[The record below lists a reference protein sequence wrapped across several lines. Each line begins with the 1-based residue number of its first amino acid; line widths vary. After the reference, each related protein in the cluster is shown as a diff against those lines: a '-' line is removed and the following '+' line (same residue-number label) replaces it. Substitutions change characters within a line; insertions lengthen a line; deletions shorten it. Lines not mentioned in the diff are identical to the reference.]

1 MEELSENAKKLFDML
16 FTTDFKADDLTK
28 QLKSGAFCSEDINM
42 AAWKYVEEC
51 HDMWCYHD
59 WFSYDSLDG
68 KYDFGESISGL
79 ESSHLL
85 EVIEILLDF
94 GLDPNYSLNGSL
106 INNIMRCLGFVVN
119 GYQTADAVEL
129 MLERGGD
136 PNLTIDNERLID
148 DLDFDVTW
156 FLGGDVDSRYVADT
170 FMHYWMVIVGHG
182 AKWEDGSDVVTT
194 FGDFKVSD
202 FRNHRNYYCGI
213 VHGEDKHSWVSF
225 FDKRTNREVARY

>member
-1 MEELSENAKKLFDML
+1 MEEISENAKKLFDML
-16 FTTDFKADDLTK
+16 FTTDFKADDLAK
-28 QLKSGAFCSEDINM
+28 QLRSGTFCSEEINM
-42 AAWKYVEEC
+42 AACKYVEEC
-51 HDMWCYHD
+51 HDIWCYHD
-59 WFSYDSLDG
+59 WFSYDSLDE

-85 EVIEILLDF
+85 EAIEILLDF

-106 INNIMRCLGFVVN
+106 INNIMRNLGFVVN

-148 DLDFDVTW
+148 DLAFDVTW

-194 FGDFKVSD
+194 FGDFNVSD
-202 FRNHRNYYCGI
+202 FRNHQNYYCGI
-213 VHGEDKHSWVSF
+213 VHGEGKHSWVSF